1 MSSAESRKVVG
12 EGEGKEERRKD
23 DGERGKRSRR
33 NGQEHEEGE
42 VERSKK
48 VTAFYLCAYC
58 R

>member
-1 MSSAESRKVVG
+1 MSSAESRMEVG

-23 DGERGKRSRR
+23 DAERGKRSRR
-33 NGQEHEEGE
+33 NEQEHEEGE